1 MNFISKC
8 CVIGKI
14 YNINWVTRF
23 PPKSIIRVRRLC
35 WTCRNE
41 KWASSDGRIHWRT
54 YLKQKQALSQC
65 YMKGIVIECIWNLI
79 EQDVCCVFILVCCPT
94 QVTSI
99 WCWYKQCLEVF
110 QETAI
115 YITDSRWWIKLEF
128 QSVLLDSHLHI
139 FCNEHDHVCC
149 SVSDQ
154 AEESPP
160 EETLASFPLSKSLSG
175 SHDEDALFKERLRNM
190 GKSIYFDTWKR
201 IIDYILSSHQM
212 SQLSG

>member
-1 MNFISKC
+1 M
-8 CVIGKI
+8 
-14 YNINWVTRF
+14 
-23 PPKSIIRVRRLC
+23 
-35 WTCRNE
+35 
-41 KWASSDGRIHWRT
+41 
-54 YLKQKQALSQC
+54 
-65 YMKGIVIECIWNLI
+65 
-79 EQDVCCVFILVCCPT
+79 
-94 QVTSI
+94 
-99 WCWYKQCLEVF
+99 EVF

-115 YITDSRWWIKLEF
+115 YITDCRWFIKLEF

-190 GKSIYFDTWKR
+190 GKSIYFDTPKK
-201 IIDYILSSHQM
+201 DYRLYNVITPNVAVEWIASLFHIWEVLVQIMAWTLITLTDMFCFPPSLHSDAGIAPQIRP
-212 SQLSG
+212 QPLPF